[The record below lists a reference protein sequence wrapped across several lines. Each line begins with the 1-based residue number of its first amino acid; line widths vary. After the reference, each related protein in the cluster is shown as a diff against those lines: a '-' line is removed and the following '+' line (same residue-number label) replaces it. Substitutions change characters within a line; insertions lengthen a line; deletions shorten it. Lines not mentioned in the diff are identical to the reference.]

1 MGQRRGETL
10 RTFFAWIVVAG
21 TLFGCDR
28 SAATAPNAPAATTR
42 AAGAKTV
49 ASLVPAATDMIVGMG
64 ARDHLVAMSNWDAAR
79 PEIDGLPR
87 VGDYRTIDWE
97 RIASLRPGVMIVQFR
112 EDKMPPGLAERAGEL
127 GIKLV
132 NVMNNRLDDTYATL
146 RQLGEAIGE
155 PEKAGVAEKALRE
168 RLHEVR
174 HRMMK
179 QPAVRTLITR
189 SESSLACVGGGN
201 YLDDLL
207 EIAGG
212 QNVLAGGYNS
222 YPTIDRERLI
232 ELNPDVV
239 IVLLP
244 GASPQVVQQAKEFW
258 AAQSS
263 VSAVKNG
270 RVHYLT
276 DSYLLLP
283 GLSAA
288 RVAEQFADLLHP
300 EVKSG
305 ARP

>member
-1 MGQRRGETL
+1 MGQRAAAVL
-10 RTFFAWIVVAG
+10 VQNIF
-21 TLFGCDR
+21 L
-28 SAATAPNAPAATTR
+28 AATALGLLILSSP
-42 AAGAKTV
+42 AAGAPSTQSGSHITV
-49 ASLVPAATDMIVGMG
+49 ASLVPAATDMLIGMG
-64 ARDHLVAMSNWDAAR
+64 AGDHLVAVSNWDADR
-79 PEIDGLPR
+79 PEIHNLPR
-87 VGDYRTIDWE
+87 VGDYRSTDWE
-97 RIASLRPGVMIVQFR
+97 KLAQLKPNVMIVQFR